1 MIITELKNK
10 QFPTLEPVK
19 EIMNIKI
26 PDIIDG
32 VPNRNGFIWVLAG
45 SGGSGKS
52 SLLLNFFANNN
63 LYRGKF
69 ANIFYICPQSS
80 FLSVQNHPF
89 SEHSPEKIYHDL
101 NEEVLGEINEKL
113 KQIKIENTEDM
124 YDEYQYNCVV
134 IDDMADALKDAGIQK
149 KLNQMLIKARHLSC
163 AFIFTLQSYY
173 YFPKILRKQ
182 ITNITI
188 FKPKNSEEWES
199 IAKELLHLKKDDASI
214 IYDYVFDKPYQ
225 HLDIDTINDK
235 LYKNFNLLEIH
246 K

>member
-1 MIITELKNK
+1 MIITEVKNK

-19 EIMNIKI
+19 EIMDIKI

-45 SGGSGKS
+45 SGGTGKTN
-52 SLLLNFFANNN
+52 LLLNFFSNKN

-69 ANIFYICPQSS
+69 ANIFYVCPQSS

-89 SEHSPEKIYHDL
+89 SEHTPEKIYHEL
-101 NEEVLGEINEKL
+101 NEDVLGEINEKL

-124 YDEYQYNCVV
+124 YDEYQYNAVI
-134 IDDMADALKDAGIQK
+134 IDDMADALKDAGIQR
-149 KLNQMLIKARHLSC
+149 KLNQMLIKARHLST

-188 FKPKNSEEWES
+188 FKPKNTEEWES
-199 IAKELLHLKKDDASI
+199 IAKELLHLKKDDASN
-214 IYDYVFDKPYQ
+214 IYDYVYDKPYQ
-225 HLDIDTINDK
+225 HLDVDTINDK
-235 LYKNFNLLEIH
+235 LYKNFNLLEIS